1 MKITKILNVPPGERY
16 LDSSL
21 PIVTKELILKCE
33 LVSRKVKAKFGEEK
47 LYQHE
52 IIKAGK
58 NEIFEMLTS
67 NVSLTV
73 QLLDEI
79 RRDPKKFICLNDDMD
94 PLRHAENE
102 VVRALLNDF
111 YRSLYPLRSTFE
123 LPLQYR
129 NLFTHRHK
137 LLEWRANRTR
147 TRNLLLC
154 LILLLLI
161 TTFYHFFYHQVRRL
175 FRIRALPILLV

>member
-1 MKITKILNVPPGERY
+1 M
-16 LDSSL
+16 
-21 PIVTKELILKCE
+21 ILKCE

-79 RRDPKKFICLNDDMD
+79 RRDPK
-94 PLRHAENE
+94 
-102 VVRALLNDF
+102 
-111 YRSLYPLRSTFE
+111 
-123 LPLQYR
+123 
-129 NLFTHRHK
+129 
-137 LLEWRANRTR
+137 
-147 TRNLLLC
+147 
-154 LILLLLI
+154 
-161 TTFYHFFYHQVRRL
+161 
-175 FRIRALPILLV
+175 